1 MFCEGLEHMA
11 NRKYLIAGLVSVGCL
26 TAVSAASASMI
37 TGNVDIS
44 GTSSVT
50 ATSISFYQNPA
61 TGCSDATGALQPC
74 FLINNVPATS
84 GSFIPDAG
92 KNGAIKNLTSPGA
105 TVAHFTTFPLSNVFF
120 DLVSTPLAGMPG
132 CSTVNQNAPGVT
144 CVPDGSGPNTSPFRL
159 TNGPASVA
167 GGNAGSVAVQ
177 FSVVVNGY
185 KTNAASGIT
194 PYQGIF
200 TTQLSGK
207 TIADVLAALAANG
220 GTGAITHSYS
230 ASFSPIPA
238 PEPTSLALMGFGLLG
253 LTMAGRKFAR
263 RRS

>member
-61 TGCSDATGALQPC
+61 TGCSDATGALLPC
-74 FLINNVPATS
+74 FLVNNVPATT
-84 GSFIPDAG
+84 GSFVPDAG
-92 KNGAIKNLTSPGA
+92 KSGLIKNLTSPGA
-105 TVAHFTTFPLSNVFF
+105 TVAKFMTFPVSNVFF

-132 CSTVNQNAPGVT
+132 CSTVNQTAPGVT
-144 CVPDGSGPNTSPFRL
+144 CVPDGAGPNTSPFRL
-159 TNGPASVA
+159 TNGPSV
-167 GGNAGSVAVQ
+167 GGGAAGSVAVQ
-177 FSVVVNGY
+177 FSVIVNGY
-185 KTNAASGIT
+185 KTDSASGIT
-194 PYQGIF
+194 PYSGIF

-207 TIADVLAALAANG
+207 TIADVLAALAANE
-220 GTGAITHSYS
+220 GTGAIVHSYS